1 MGYGQTVG
9 RAHFV
14 NEKTAV
20 EMVNLMLPGPR
31 CQVFCLYFYFLTFES
46 VSLSLD
52 PLSTDDLAHNTWETQ
67 TPFFFIQFSSF
78 FYNYGIDKYLFH
90 ISVTININNKQT
102 DRPPYL
108 GSCQPNT
115 LRLIHQ
121 FQHFLNLPVYLFINL
136 C

>member
-20 EMVNLMLPGPR
+20 EMVNLMLPGTR

-46 VSLSLD
+46 VSLILD
-52 PLSTDDLAHNTWETQ
+52 LLSVGDLAHNTWETQ
-67 TPFFFIQFSSF
+67 TPFFFIQFPCF
-78 FYNYGIDKYLFH
+78 FYNYRIDKYLFH
-90 ISVTININNKQT
+90 ISVIINVDNKQT

-108 GSCQPNT
+108 RS
-115 LRLIHQ
+115 
-121 FQHFLNLPVYLFINL
+121 
-136 C
+136 